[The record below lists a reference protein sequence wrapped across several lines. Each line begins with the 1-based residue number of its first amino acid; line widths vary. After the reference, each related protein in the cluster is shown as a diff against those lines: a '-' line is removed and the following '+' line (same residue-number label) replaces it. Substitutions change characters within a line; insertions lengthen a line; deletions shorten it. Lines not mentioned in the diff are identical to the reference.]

1 MSNEKYKLLR
11 IKTVARSAFW
21 SDYLQ
26 HLFKSIDVSGVQ
38 TINPTCIS
46 AVDFRAFQFAGN
58 FEIIRNHGELTVS
71 KFEEI

>member
-1 MSNEKYKLLR
+1 MRNKKPVG
-11 IKTVARSAFW
+11 IKTVARSAFQ

-38 TINPTCIS
+38 TILPTCIS
-46 AVDFRAFQFAGN
+46 AVDFGAFQFAGN
-58 FEIIRNHGELTVS
+58 FEILQNGGELIVT